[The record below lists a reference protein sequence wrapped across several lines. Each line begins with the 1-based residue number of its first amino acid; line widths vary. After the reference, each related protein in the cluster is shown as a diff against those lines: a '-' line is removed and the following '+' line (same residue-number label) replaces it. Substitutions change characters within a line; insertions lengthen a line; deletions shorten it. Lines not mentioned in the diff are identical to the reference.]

1 MHIAKWLPL
10 LLLLIA
16 STSHA
21 QSTASDLAAPT
32 APEEAAQ
39 ADVPAPPE
47 TSSEPA
53 PVETRSAR
61 TEEPVVTPASSY
73 AQDVDA
79 GVARRLE
86 LESIN
91 SQQNAANALYVTS
104 AILAVLGTGALAG
117 GMIDIISSLGRG
129 SSTSVAGYLIV
140 AGGVLNVGHVVT
152 MIIAACLD
160 YGSGSHRRKLL
171 RDHPELAFELSPGP
185 GDAGLGLTLRF

>member
-47 TSSEPA
+47 ASSEPA
-53 PVETRSAR
+53 PVEARAER

-73 AQDVDA
+73 AQDVNTA
-79 GVARRLE
+79 VALRLE
-86 LESIN
+86 LESVN

-104 AILAVLGTGALAG
+104 AILAVLGTGAIAG
-117 GMIDIISSLGRG
+117 GMVDVISSIGR
-129 SSTSVAGYLIV
+129 SSSSGAGAYLILTG
-140 AGGVLNVGHVVT
+140 AVLNIGHVVT
-152 MIIAACLD
+152 MIIAACFD